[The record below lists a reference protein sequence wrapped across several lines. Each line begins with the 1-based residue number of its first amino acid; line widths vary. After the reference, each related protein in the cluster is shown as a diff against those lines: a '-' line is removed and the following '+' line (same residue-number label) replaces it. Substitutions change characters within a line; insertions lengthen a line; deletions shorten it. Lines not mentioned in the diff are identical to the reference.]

1 MTQCQYAFVLY
12 FHSLDTCEANW
23 HRQLSSVENY
33 GTQIW
38 VIAIWVVNR
47 SKHSNISNRE
57 GGVTYK
63 KSQVHDFNGQGRQ
76 KLYLTLKRCPLG
88 KYE

>member
-1 MTQCQYAFVLY
+1 MVHKYELLQFEWSIDQSTVIF
-12 FHSLDTCEANW
+12 
-23 HRQLSSVENY
+23 
-33 GTQIW
+33 QIG
-38 VIAIWVVNR
+38 R
-47 SKHSNISNRE
+47 
-57 GGVTYK
+57 GVTYK